1 MFMNL
6 NINRIATTIGSIVS
20 VNIAYIIAQYTFV
33 AVAMD
38 ATKPRAQW
46 GEDAPGL
53 RGRETLA
60 TGDKKKLPIGGGKI
74 VFLDVGPR
82 KNFTRTDDSDE
93 VLVFK
98 NLAELNKRLKPIVIV
113 LDSLPG
119 KLENTA
125 AELAK
130 TGIIFLRLKDPRKVS
145 EERKNN
151 GVNKSD
157 ENDVVV
163 LKMLFRRNPDD
174 FQPLFTA
181 PEVFIVKE
189 LTEEW
194 ATFTLMKKVSK

>member
-1 MFMNL
+1 MLPGCEEGRPWQQGTRKNCP
-6 NINRIATTIGSIVS
+6 S
-20 VNIAYIIAQYTFV
+20 V
-33 AVAMD
+33 
-38 ATKPRAQW
+38 
-46 GEDAPGL
+46 
-53 RGRETLA
+53 
-60 TGDKKKLPIGGGKI
+60 GGKM
-74 VFLDVGPR
+74 VFLDFGPR
-82 KNFTRTDDSDE
+82 KNFTMTDDSDE

-174 FQPLFTA
+174 LPLFTA
-181 PEVFIVKE
+181 PEVFIVRE